1 MNIRTIEGISFKI
14 VIPFHVLEN
23 TALMHLHRGS
33 KKMQELDGAM
43 KLLTN
48 SENDNP
54 RYVLDLD
61 GYLHSIGIY
70 ETKDAYGNSKYHL
83 HIWDVRGSISLYS
96 KEIKTEKIKHPQYN
110 FDIKV
115 IAQSQL
121 QDLKKTLRA
130 WNRDST
136 VNCTKCGKPH
146 NNLSNQYFAGVYC
159 QSCWDNGIKQQEAQE
174 TYE

>member
-33 KKMQELDGAM
+33 KRMEELDGAM

-48 SENDNP
+48 SQNDNP
-54 RYVLDLD
+54 RFSLDLD

-70 ETKDAYGNSKYHL
+70 ESKDAYGNPDYHL
-83 HIWDVRGSISLYS
+83 HIWDVRGTISLYS
-96 KEIKTEKIKHPQYN
+96 KKIKKAKTKHRQYN
-110 FDIKV
+110 FDITV
-115 IAQSQL
+115 IDPEQL
-121 QDLKKTLRA
+121 KELKKILRA

-136 VNCTKCGKPH
+136 VSCTKCGRPH

-159 QSCWDNGIKQQEAQE
+159 NTCWEGGIKQQEARE